1 MTPGLCLDSGEFIPA
16 AELNMTHKFETKRP
30 KEHPPVM
37 IITDENEMLRQRISE
52 LEAKIAQL
60 TESLETASSAVIV
73 LKQQQREGWA
83 QISSGQEPTGLCVD
97 WLSNVIRQA
106 DGNNNLGAGALAEKI
121 VEAVNKL
128 QQAHPKPAQPVP
140 LTDELAAERERFC
153 AAIKAA
159 DDEASDND

>member
-1 MTPGLCLDSGEFIPA
+1 VIS
-16 AELNMTHKFETKRP
+16 
-30 KEHPPVM
+30 
-37 IITDENEMLRQRISE
+37 ITDENEKQQKRITE
-52 LEAKIAQL
+52 LEAQIAQL